1 MSGSYQW
8 NESGVAAIF
17 MAAALLCA
25 PGVHADPIHCRVVGV
40 TDGDTLTCL
49 SAENKQIK
57 VRLAQIDAPESSQ
70 PFGKRSKQALSDQVF
85 SQDVGLER
93 ETTDRYGRM
102 VAKVIKDGKD
112 VNLEMVRQGM
122 AWVYDQYAHDKVYF
136 STQRT
141 AQAEKLGLWA
151 DDNPV
156 RPSEWRRNGGKAG
169 GGNDAALV
177 VAKKS
182 SSGFTCSGKTTCR
195 EMTTCAEAEFYLRT
209 CGVTRLDRDHDGIP
223 CESICR

>member
-1 MSGSYQW
+1 MGVLNQW
-8 NESGVAAIF
+8 NKSAVAAIF
-17 MAAALLCA
+17 AAALLSA
-25 PGVHADPIHCRVVGV
+25 TGAYAEQIHCRVVGV

-49 SAENKQIK
+49 SAEKKQIK

-70 PFGKRSKQALSDQVF
+70 PFGQRSKQALSDHVF
-85 SQDVGLER
+85 SQDVDLER

-102 VAKVIKDGKD
+102 VAKVLKDGKD

-122 AWVYDQYAHDKVYF
+122 AWVYDQYAHDQDYF
-136 STQRT
+136 SAQRT
-141 AQAEKLGLWA
+141 SQAAKIGLWA

-169 GGNDAALV
+169 AGNDSVTV

-209 CGVTRLDRDHDGIP
+209 CGVAKLDRDRDGIP